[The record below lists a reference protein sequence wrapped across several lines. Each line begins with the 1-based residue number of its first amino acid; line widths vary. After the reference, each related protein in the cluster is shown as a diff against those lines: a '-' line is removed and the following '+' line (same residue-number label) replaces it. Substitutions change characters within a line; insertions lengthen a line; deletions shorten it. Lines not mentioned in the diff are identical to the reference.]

1 MPQITGLKNYLLI
14 TFLIFSGITLSGQE
28 PVPEKK
34 DTVSI
39 KKSTSARAFVDSVN
53 NADAANVAALDT
65 SLLKDSIRNRKINA
79 DSSIRTI
86 YAVWDTTSYR
96 KFQTHPYLP
105 WHQPAIY
112 MISDLRKQADKD
124 YLFYLLSGIVFL
136 LAFIRM
142 AFDKYFRKMFQ
153 LFFQTALRQKQ
164 TRDQL
169 LQDNLASLLTN
180 LLFVTSAGLYIT
192 LVIQNRNWI
201 QGSFWWLA
209 AGSATVLLV
218 TYAVKYL
225 FLIFAGW
232 VFNAKEATGSYAFVV
247 FQVNKVMGVLLV
259 PFIWILAYSQQVVIE
274 VAITISVG
282 IAVILLIYRY
292 WVSYLSIQNKLKVNA
307 LHFLLYLCAVELLP
321 LLLIYKVLINYLDG
335 SF

>member
-1 MPQITGLKNYLLI
+1 LPQISGLKNYLLI
-14 TFLIFSGITLSGQE
+14 TFLIFCVTILSGQE
-28 PVPEKK
+28 PVPAKK
-34 DTVSI
+34 DTEAI
-39 KKSTSARAFVDSVN
+39 KRSTSARAFVDSVN
-53 NADAANVAALDT
+53 NADASDSASKDT
-65 SLLKDSIRNRKINA
+65 TSLKDSIQALKANS

-86 YAVWDTTSYR
+86 YAVWDTSSYR

-112 MISDLRKQADKD
+112 MLSDLRKQADKD

-153 LFFQTALRQKQ
+153 QFFQTALRQKQ

-180 LLFVTSAGLYIT
+180 LLFVASAGLYIT
-192 LVIQNRNWI
+192 LVIQNKNWI
-201 QGSFWWLA
+201 QVSFWWLA
-209 AGSATVLLV
+209 AGSAAVLLV

-225 FLIFAGW
+225 FLLFAGW

-321 LLLIYKVLINYLDG
+321 LLLIYKVLLNYLDG